1 MSDSN
6 KSYWSFE
13 EEHCLPYTTTVT
25 NTISTTTTATLTITT
40 TATTDIDHV
49 SGTTDASSVHFP
61 LVSMTVPI
69 STSDVI
75 YPIHRLESQFFERT
89 IERRGLQ
96 HSEGLYIESTPI
108 CQEFKN
114 ILYFP
119 QSQRQVPSYTMEVS
133 TVTFAGSS
141 QKSTPYI
148 SKIGEH
154 EKTQGCITPSSS
166 SYGEP
171 SIYHFTT
178 SQIEEESRLTPS
190 YTSVNTASV
199 NYARK
204 HSRRSFDIEREKFPY
219 QSGLLEHPSI
229 CPKKSRRVSCIARSF
244 RSWVFILAVCI
255 CIMEYLAPLS
265 SSLFVIRNAE
275 HVCINME
282 NIQRLVGM
290 EGVNLLNPE
299 VYQTVTE
306 EQLRHI
312 FRSHTAEP
320 IPLFDER
327 LNALRCAG
335 KTLLENFDGSFK
347 NALSSC
353 ENSAAKLL
361 KLLCDYFPSF
371 RDYSIYKGKHVSFL
385 KRAQIL
391 IGDLWYCF
399 EGKGF
404 GYFHDI
410 DEITAFADYRV
421 PQVLCY
427 FGAIEYSEDL
437 TKRIRNGE
445 EIANGSE
452 LEVEIRAATILA
464 VHNIAKSL
472 NSKNISCNSIV
483 VDNFL
488 WNYRRSHA
496 DEIDAKIPMHRTR
509 CIYY

>member
-1 MSDSN
+1 
-6 KSYWSFE
+6 
-13 EEHCLPYTTTVT
+13 
-25 NTISTTTTATLTITT
+25 
-40 TATTDIDHV
+40 
-49 SGTTDASSVHFP
+49 
-61 LVSMTVPI
+61 
-69 STSDVI
+69 
-75 YPIHRLESQFFERT
+75 
-89 IERRGLQ
+89 
-96 HSEGLYIESTPI
+96 
-108 CQEFKN
+108 
-114 ILYFP
+114 
-119 QSQRQVPSYTMEVS
+119 
-133 TVTFAGSS
+133 
-141 QKSTPYI
+141 
-148 SKIGEH
+148 
-154 EKTQGCITPSSS
+154 
-166 SYGEP
+166 
-171 SIYHFTT
+171 
-178 SQIEEESRLTPS
+178 
-190 YTSVNTASV
+190 
-199 NYARK
+199 
-204 HSRRSFDIEREKFPY
+204 
-219 QSGLLEHPSI
+219 
-229 CPKKSRRVSCIARSF
+229 
-244 RSWVFILAVCI
+244 
-255 CIMEYLAPLS
+255 MEYLAPLS

-275 HVCINME
+275 H
-282 NIQRLVGM
+282 

-371 RDYSIYKGKHVSFL
+371 RDYSIYKGKH
-385 KRAQIL
+385 
-391 IGDLWYCF
+391 
-399 EGKGF
+399 
-404 GYFHDI
+404 
-410 DEITAFADYRV
+410 
-421 PQVLCY
+421 
-427 FGAIEYSEDL
+427 
-437 TKRIRNGE
+437 GE

-464 VHNIAKSL
+464 VHNIVKSL